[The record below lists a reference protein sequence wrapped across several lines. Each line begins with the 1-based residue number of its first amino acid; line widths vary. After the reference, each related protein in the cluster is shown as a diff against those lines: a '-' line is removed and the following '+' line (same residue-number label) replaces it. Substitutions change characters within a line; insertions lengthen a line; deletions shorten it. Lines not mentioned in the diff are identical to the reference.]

1 MVGARVRRQQV
12 AYAEGRGLS
21 RRHACAL
28 LSVARSAMGYVSTL
42 IARDAGVVPPMQA
55 LAAQYPR
62 YGYRTIRI
70 FLERQGHA
78 LGTDRMYRLWRQAG
92 LQVPKKRPRRRV
104 AASRPRPVPPT
115 AINHVWAYD
124 FVFDTCADGRSLKCL
139 TVIDEFTR
147 ECLAIDVAGGIRSGR
162 VIEVLTQLVSL
173 HGAPR
178 YLRSD
183 NGPEFVA
190 RAVLR
195 WLQAAQIETAYIDPG
210 KPWQNGTDESFNGK
224 LRDQH
229 LSLQWFRNRIEAKVS
244 IEEWRRHYN
253 EVRPH
258 SSLGYLTPA
267 AFKAKHLADRDGGR
281 SPAMPARADD
291 DQKNDDDRLTSPIS
305 GILQ

>member
-21 RRHACAL
+21 RRRACAL
-28 LSVARSAMGYVSTL
+28 LSVARSTIGYTSRL
-42 IARDAGVVPPMQA
+42 IARDADVLPPMRT

-70 FLERQGHA
+70 FLERQGHR
-78 LGTDRMYRLWRQAG
+78 LGTDRMYRIWRQAG
-92 LQVPKKRPRRRV
+92 LQVPRKRPRRRV
-104 AASRPRPVPPT
+104 ATSRPRPLPPT

-124 FVFDTCADGRSLKCL
+124 FVFDTCADRRTLKCL

-147 ECLAIDVAGGIRSGR
+147 ECLAIDVAGGIRSAR

-178 YLRSD
+178 YIRSD
-183 NGPEFVA
+183 NGPEFIA
-190 RAVLR
+190 RAILR
-195 WLQAAQIETAYIDPG
+195 WLQDAQIETAFIDPG

-224 LRDQH
+224 FRDQH
-229 LSLQWFRNRIEAKVS
+229 LSLQWFRNRVEAKVS
-244 IEEWRRHYN
+244 IEAWRRHYN

-258 SSLGYLTPA
+258 SSLGGLTPLE
-267 AFKAKHLADRDGGR
+267 FKAQHLGTLNGGR
-281 SPAMPARADD
+281 SPALPARADW
-291 DQKNDDDRLTSPIS
+291 KNEEQLTGPTDV
-305 GILQ
+305 ILQ